1 MDFKLSQE
9 QELIR
14 NTVREFAETEVKPIA
29 AAIDREKR
37 FPTET
42 VKRLKELNLLG
53 IPFPKAYG
61 GAEADALSFAIV
73 VEELSRACAATGVIV
88 SSHMT
93 LGSHPIYQWG
103 TEQQKKKYL
112 TRVASGDALAAFC
125 LTEAGAG
132 TDASAQ
138 QTTAELKGDNYIL
151 NGNKIFI
158 TNGGQADIYIV
169 MAMTD
174 KSQGTKGISAFIV
187 EKSFPGFEVGQ
198 LEEKMGIR
206 ASETREIIF
215 KACEIPRENLLGEE
229 GDGFKIAMNALDFGR
244 IGIAAQALGIAQAS
258 LDESVNFAKER
269 QQFGKPISSFQG
281 LQWMMAE
288 MATRIQAAR
297 HLVYHAAWTKDS
309 GARYSMEAAMA
320 KLYASEAAMWASTK
334 AVQIHGGRGYTNRCP
349 VERFMRDAKITEIY
363 EGTNEVQR
371 MVIAGSI
378 LR

>member
-14 NTVREFAETEVKPIA
+14 KTVREFAETEVKPIA

-53 IPFPKAYG
+53 IPFPKEYG

-151 NGNKIFI
+151 NGSKIFI

-258 LDESVNFAKER
+258 LDESVNFAKGR

>member
-14 NTVREFAETEVKPIA
+14 KTVREFAETEVKPIA

-103 TEQQKKKYL
+103 TEQQKKEYL

-138 QTTAELKGDNYIL
+138 QTTAELKGDHYIL
-151 NGNKIFI
+151 NGSKIFI

-187 EKSFPGFEVGQ
+187 EMSFPGFEVGQ

-215 KACEIPRENLLGEE
+215 KACEVPRENLLGEE

>member
-14 NTVREFAETEVKPIA
+14 KTVREFAETEVKPIA

-42 VKRLKELNLLG
+42 VKRLKELKLLG

-103 TEQQKKKYL
+103 TEKQKKEYL
-112 TRVASGDALAAFC
+112 TRVASGNALAAFC

>member
-1 MDFKLSQE
+1 MDFKLSKE

-53 IPFPKAYG
+53 IPFPKEYG

-151 NGNKIFI
+151 NGSKIFI

>member
-1 MDFKLSQE
+1 MDFKLSKE

-53 IPFPKAYG
+53 IPFPKEYG

-151 NGNKIFI
+151 NGSKIFI

-215 KACEIPRENLLGEE
+215 KACEVPRENLLGEE
-229 GDGFKIAMNALDFGR
+229 GGGFKIAMNALDFGR

-258 LDESVNFAKER
+258 LDESVNFAKGR

>member
-1 MDFKLSQE
+1 MDFKLSKE

-53 IPFPKAYG
+53 IPFPKEYG

-187 EKSFPGFEVGQ
+187 EMSFPGFEVGQ

-215 KACEIPRENLLGEE
+215 KACEVPRENLLGEE
-229 GDGFKIAMNALDFGR
+229 GGGFKIAMNALDFGR

-258 LDESVNFAKER
+258 LDESVNFAKGR

>member
-1 MDFKLSQE
+1 MDFKLSKE

-53 IPFPKAYG
+53 IPFPKEYG

-151 NGNKIFI
+151 NGSKIFI

-215 KACEIPRENLLGEE
+215 KACEVPRENLLGEE
-229 GDGFKIAMNALDFGR
+229 GGGFKIAMNALDFGR